1 VKPVLFR
8 PAAAADVEDAYNW
21 YEQQRD
27 GLGREFLAEVRR
39 CVLAL
44 QRRPE
49 RAAILHRNTR
59 RLLLSRFPY
68 ALYYRIFDD
77 RILVVACLHGRREPR
92 VWKARGRC
100 LTSEWTGPA

>member
-27 GLGREFLAEVRR
+27 GLGSEFLAELRR
-39 CVLAL
+39 SVVAL

-49 RAAILHRNTR
+49 LAAILHRDTR

-77 RILVVACLHGRREPR
+77 RIIVVACLHGRRAPR
-92 VWKARGRC
+92 VWKAR
-100 LTSEWTGPA
+100 S